1 MQRRAPTFASTYR
14 TCGDVDH
21 LTFLVHVWLAANVWI
36 EHQTASPVESWSR
49 PKKALFARVEH
60 CSGGVEHGLSN
71 ITKLK
76 LGYEMA
82 L

>member
-1 MQRRAPTFASTYR
+1 MQRRAPTFASTCR
-14 TCGDVDH
+14 ICGDVDR

-36 EHQTASPVESWSR
+36 EQSPVESWSR

-60 CSGGVEHGLSN
+60 CSGGVEHGLSD

-76 LGYEMA
+76 RGYEMA